1 MDKAQLKAIIEAL
14 LFVSSEPLEIKELK
28 ELLEIKG
35 ENKEVK
41 SSPEEAG
48 ADPADQLKEVQSQ
61 YDEEISRGD
70 IKDAIEDIVKE
81 YNDNPAKGFEL
92 VSVANGYQFRTKTHL
107 SSYVKNLNRLPK
119 PRLSTPAMET
129 LAIVA
134 YQQPVQR
141 AKVEQIRGVD
151 SGGVLKTLLDRDLL
165 RVVGRSEE
173 PGRPILYGTTKNFL
187 STFGLNSLSELP
199 TLKDLESLDSSVG
212 TGLGVKEEQPEEEQP
227 EEEQPQYT
235 SLDEESGHLID
246 DLENSVRNLKSL
258 EKKMFP
264 KENEE
269 NEESSDPK
277 P

>member
-1 MDKAQLKAIIEAL
+1 MNKVQLKAIIEAL
-14 LFVSSEPLEIKELK
+14 LFVSIEPLGLKELK

-35 ENKEVK
+35 GSEEVK
-41 SSPEEAG
+41 SSSEGREAN
-48 ADPADQLKEVQSQ
+48 PVDQLKEVQSQ
-61 YDEEISRGD
+61 YDDEISRSD

-107 SSYVKNLNRLPK
+107 SNYVKNLNRLPK

-141 AKVEQIRGVD
+141 VKVEQIRGVD

-199 TLKDLESLDSSVG
+199 TLKDLESLDSSAG
-212 TGLGVKEEQPEEEQP
+212 TGLGVKEEEKEERE
-227 EEEQPQYT
+227 EKEEQPQYT
-235 SLDEESGHLID
+235 SLDEESSHLID
-246 DLENSVRNLKSL
+246 DLENSMRSLKSL
-258 EKKMFP
+258 EKKIFP
-264 KENEE
+264 KEEKKDE
-269 NEESSDPK
+269 KSS
-277 P
+277 